1 MSSIKVNNIKHHLGI
16 VNLFNKDIGMTFGV
30 DKCVYYIKKKVKL
43 SNLDHEPSTTSPF
56 NQWLQV
62 IIEDIWELMKTSVTS
77 DP

>member
-1 MSSIKVNNIKHHLGI
+1 MSSIKVNNIKHQLGI
-16 VNLFNKDIGMTFGV
+16 VTLFNKDIGMTFDV
-30 DKCVYYIKKKVKL
+30 DKCVYYTKKKVKW

-62 IIEDIWELMKTSVTS
+62 IIEDIWELMKTSITS

>member
-1 MSSIKVNNIKHHLGI
+1 
-16 VNLFNKDIGMTFGV
+16 MTFGV

-62 IIEDIWELMKTSVTS
+62 IIEDIWELMKTSITS